1 MRPTLRQLEYIV
13 TIHQLGSF
21 GLAADLL
28 NVSQPSLSAQVATVE
43 ADLGVRLFT
52 RGRNGASATAKGLEC
67 VNRARKILSDVEN
80 LRSAMTSTLPFD
92 GRLRLGVL
100 PSIGPYLLPQVMRE
114 LHREQPALRVIVREE
129 NTLSLDEGLRNGRFD
144 AIISTPEDH
153 PNAWQRP
160 LFVERLWVAV
170 AVDHPLRAR
179 DAVEAADLSNL
190 RLLTLD
196 TGHRLSRIVYA
207 LAAEA
212 GGIVSNDYEGTSLDS
227 ILLMAATGAG
237 VAVIPD
243 LFARRQAVHREEVVL
258 RPLRMPDAHRTI
270 ALLFPDTN
278 QPTASHGFL
287 TDALRLAANSLGLE
301 SVGSSTDAAVP
312 GR

>member
-13 TIHQLGSF
+13 TIHQIGSF
-21 GLAADLL
+21 GLAAERL

-43 ADLGVRLFT
+43 AELNVRLFK
-52 RGRNGASATAKGLEC
+52 RGRTGATTTAKGLEF

-114 LHREQPALRVIVREE
+114 LHRTLPALRVIVREE

-153 PNAWQRP
+153 PNTWQRP

-170 AVDHPLRAR
+170 ATDHPLRSR
-179 DAVEAADLSNL
+179 EEVEALDLSGL

-207 LAAEA
+207 LAGEA
-212 GGIVSNDYEGTSLDS
+212 GATVSNDYEGTSLDS

-258 RPLRMPDAHRTI
+258 RPLRMIDAHRTI
-270 ALLFPDTN
+270 ALLS
-278 QPTASHGFL
+278 PTDSGSKASLELL
-287 TDALRLAANSLGLE
+287 TEALRLATSTLGLE
-301 SVGSSTDAAVP
+301 LIE
-312 GR
+312 